1 MIINIY
7 ILIILININIIAFT
21 LTIKFTQSLV
31 FSLIILY
38 GKYIKKIIKKTKLII
53 YLWYYGDRWY
63 TFYKKQLV

>member
-38 GKYIKKIIKKTKLII
+38 GKYIKKKLLRKLNLLYTYGIMETDDIHFIKNN
-53 YLWYYGDRWY
+53 
-63 TFYKKQLV
+63 